1 VSPHSAA
8 TPVGLAANL
17 HAATGAPTLTFL
29 EMSARIDDLV
39 PHFVGGDSVSTR
51 MIEDGMLRPPAGP
64 GIGVEPAPDIAERFP
79 YREPPKLGSAPALYQ
94 GSV

>member
-1 VSPHSAA
+1 M
-8 TPVGLAANL
+8 GLAANL

-39 PHFVGGDSVSTR
+39 PHFVGGAGVSTK
-51 MIEDGMLRPPAGP
+51 MIEGGMLRPPDGP
-64 GIGVEPAPDIAERFP
+64 GIGVEPAPDLAERFP
-79 YREPPKLGSAPALYQ
+79 YREPPKLGSAPSLYQ